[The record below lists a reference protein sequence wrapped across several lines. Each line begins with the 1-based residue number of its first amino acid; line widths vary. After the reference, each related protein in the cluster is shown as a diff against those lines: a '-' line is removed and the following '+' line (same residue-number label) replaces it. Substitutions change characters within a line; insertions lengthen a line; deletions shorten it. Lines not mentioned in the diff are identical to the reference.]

1 MKKYLFTAI
10 LTATALYC
18 SAESPFREY
27 IRQAVDNNA
36 SVRAS
41 AARIDADET
50 AARAENTPDGPEIE
64 FEHLWA
70 SASSDKKWN
79 IGITQELSFPGLYQ
93 ARSQAATK
101 QAEASAIVLFGVKAD
116 KALAAK
122 LAILDIIN
130 ARARRELY
138 TAIGSNLSRIADLT
152 SRQFKSGNATI
163 LSLRKMQLAVVDN
176 ESAIAGIDADIDAL
190 LATLKGLS
198 VTAPDSDD
206 AVWNEYPIQAFD
218 RSDDATDAYLNSLA
232 EATEAANRA
241 TAKAVRLEAWPTL
254 AVGYRHAFEE
264 NQHFNGLSVCLR
276 LPSFSQNKRRKAA
289 ELQAMAT
296 TLDNSAQRLEVKAEK
311 NGLYETAS
319 QLSES
324 IARYRS
330 LLGDDSYLQLLGKA
344 YDGGE
349 LNVIDYLQE
358 VNLYTESRLNY
369 LDLLYRYNLTLARLN
384 RYKSM
389 DF

>member
-1 MKKYLFTAI
+1 MKYL
-10 LTATALYC
+10 LTALLMASALYC

-36 SVRAS
+36 SVKAD
-41 AARIDADET
+41 AARIDAEEA
-50 AARAENTPDGPEIE
+50 AARAENALDGPEIE

-79 IGITQELSFPGLYQ
+79 IGLTQELSFPGLYR
-93 ARSQAATK
+93 ARSKAASA

-122 LAILDIIN
+122 LAILDIVN

-138 TAIGSNLSRIADLT
+138 STINANLGRIADLT
-152 SRQFKSGNATI
+152 ERQFESGNATI
-163 LSLRKMQLAVVDN
+163 LSLRKMQLAVLDN
-176 ESAIAGIDADIDAL
+176 ESAIAGIDSDIDAL
-190 LATLKGLS
+190 LASLRGMA
-198 VTAPDSDD
+198 VDAPDATAD
-206 AVWNEYPIQAFD
+206 VWREYPMQAFD
-218 RSDDATDAYLNSLA
+218 QSGDATDAYLNSLA

-241 TAKAVRLEAWPTL
+241 AAKAVRLEAWPSI

-264 NQHFNGLSVCLR
+264 NQHFNGLSVSLR
-276 LPSFSQNKRRKAA
+276 LPSFSQGKRRKAA

-296 TLDNSAQRLEVKAEK
+296 ALDNSAQRLEVKAEE
-311 NGLYETAS
+311 NSLYTSAA

-330 LLGDDSYLQLLGKA
+330 ILGDDSYLQLLGKA

-358 VNLYTESRLNY
+358 INLYTESRLNY
-369 LDLLYRYNLTLARLN
+369 LDLVYRYNLALARLN